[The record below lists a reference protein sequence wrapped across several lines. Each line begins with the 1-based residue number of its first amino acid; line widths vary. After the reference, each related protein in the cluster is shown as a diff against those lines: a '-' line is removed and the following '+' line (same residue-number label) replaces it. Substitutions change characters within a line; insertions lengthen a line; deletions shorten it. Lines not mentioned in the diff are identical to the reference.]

1 MSGIL
6 LELPSGKIIR
16 SDHKVG
22 PVFGLYGT
30 FATVFAFPYEIKQP
44 LESIEI
50 LCVKNAQHTEL
61 EEQQDLHQPN
71 KALRVLT

>member
-16 SDHKVG
+16 IDHKVG
-22 PVFGLYGT
+22 PVFGVYGT
-30 FATVFAFPYEIKQP
+30 FATVFAFPHEIKQS

-50 LCVKNAQHTEL
+50 QCVKNAQQTEL
-61 EEQQDLHQPN
+61 EEQQDLHQPS
-71 KALRVLT
+71 KAVRVLT